1 MQASM
6 VDREV
11 MTVRILEPQISLE
24 PLKLLMVMTRRY
36 GYAKQ
41 HRLHGDAYCYAGCDT
56 YCYCYADCDIDVYVD
71 GYYDCD
77 ADATTRTEDK
87 ADVDHPG
94 TGARL
99 QDPRMNFRRLERLRG
114 AFPRRQW

>member
-6 VDREV
+6 VDHEV

-41 HRLHGDAYCYAGCDT
+41 HR
-56 YCYCYADCDIDVYVD
+56 
-71 GYYDCD
+71 
-77 ADATTRTEDK
+77 
-87 ADVDHPG
+87 
-94 TGARL
+94 
-99 QDPRMNFRRLERLRG
+99 
-114 AFPRRQW
+114 